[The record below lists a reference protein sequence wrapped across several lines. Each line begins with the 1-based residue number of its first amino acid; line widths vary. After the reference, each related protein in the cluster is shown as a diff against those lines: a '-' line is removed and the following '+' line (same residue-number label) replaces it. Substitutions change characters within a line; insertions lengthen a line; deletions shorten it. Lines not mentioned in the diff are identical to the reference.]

1 MAHVAKFT
9 AGSAGR
15 ILGHCDR
22 EMDASGEYLKY
33 RTSSD
38 IDTRLTEKNMA
49 LSFDDGLTSQERL
62 HKRLSE
68 VHVLKRKDVNV
79 LCDWV
84 VTYPKELPLDEDSIG
99 DFFDSTLEFLMDRYG
114 EKNTI
119 SANVHMDEAQP
130 HLHFCFVPVVFDE
143 KKGYEKVS
151 AKQVLDRKDLNTFHG
166 DLEAHLEK
174 DIGLER
180 GLVLSGVTREQGG
193 NRTIGQ
199 LKVEKLRKETELLL
213 KEIGEYEERINRV
226 ISDFKESDDWKSIT
240 HKLDEEK
247 FWHVPIPSWFSDRED
262 VKIKKDVI
270 KMPVK
275 ALSDV
280 FHAVSLLDA
289 RNQLTEIENSLKREI
304 STLYEHDP
312 ADIDMRLEA
321 VAKKEKEADRK
332 LREAEK
338 RYEQQA
344 NLNERFEDLQLE
356 VAALERHSG
365 DLEEQIEGLNQELRR
380 KSFADHE
387 NDSMRMELRQ
397 AYRRLNEVESV
408 LKENPALARAFEQAR
423 KTRLNDRE
431 R

>member
-22 EMDASGEYLKY
+22 EMDSSGEYLKY

-38 IDTRLTEKNMA
+38 IDTGLTEKNMA
-49 LSFDDGLTSQERL
+49 LEFDDGLTSQERL
-62 HKRLSE
+62 HKRLGE

-84 VTYPKELPLDEDSIG
+84 VTYPKELPMDDGSIRA
-99 DFFDSTLEFLMDRYG
+99 FFNSSLRFLMDRYG
-114 EKNTI
+114 EENTV

-130 HLHFCFVPVVFDE
+130 HLHFCFVPVVFDG

-174 DIGLER
+174 EIGLER

-199 LKVEKLRKETELLL
+199 LKAEKLRKETDLVLVELR
-213 KEIGEYEERINRV
+213 EYEDRITRV
-226 ISDFKESDDWKSIT
+226 ISGFKESDEWRDIV

-247 FWHVPIPSWFSDRED
+247 FWNVPIPNWFRDRDD
-262 VKIKKDVI
+262 VKIRKDSI
-270 KMPVK
+270 RMPVS

-289 RNQLTEIENSLKREI
+289 RNQLTEVQNSLKREI
-304 STLYEHDP
+304 STLYEYDP
-312 ADIDMRLEA
+312 ADIEMRLAA
-321 VAKKEKEADRK
+321 VAEKEAEADRK
-332 LREAEK
+332 MEKAEEMYD
-338 RYEQQA
+338 RQV
-344 NLNERFEDLQLE
+344 NLNEKLENVQFE
-356 VAALERHSG
+356 VAALERYSG
-365 DLEEQIEGLNQELRR
+365 ELEEQLDELNQELRR
-380 KSFADHE
+380 RSFADQE
-387 NDSMRMELRQ
+387 ADSMRMELSQ
-397 AYRRLNEVESV
+397 AYRKLNEVESV
-408 LKENPALARAFEQAR
+408 LKENPSLARAFEQAR
-423 KTRLNDRE
+423 NARMNGRE